1 MKEIREK
8 YFRLFRFILSRDVVY
23 FSSVSVAG
31 VQNYEHEAT
40 ITVKA
45 YNESRMCFILKK
57 KQQKNVSNNIDLF
70 IHWTSLHVVVY
81 VVAEKTCLL
90 LLGGGETR
98 ACVELE
104 EDDVSVF
111 NDVGPAHLTIFAGS
125 LENEIILSQSES
137 PV

>member
-1 MKEIREK
+1 
-8 YFRLFRFILSRDVVY
+8 
-23 FSSVSVAG
+23 
-31 VQNYEHEAT
+31 
-40 ITVKA
+40 
-45 YNESRMCFILKK
+45 
-57 KQQKNVSNNIDLF
+57 VSNNIDLF

-125 LENEIILSQSES
+125 LENEIILS
-137 PV
+137 